1 MSVKAE
7 ADPMN
12 LYGENIVTVGLV
24 MVTPLP
30 FKASDLCP
38 EGRKSLWLSV
48 TLDNQ
53 LPQAF
58 WD

>member
-1 MSVKAE
+1 
-7 ADPMN
+7 MN
-12 LYGENIVTVGLV
+12 PYGENIVTVGLV

-38 EGRKSLWLSV
+38 EGQKSLWLSV